1 MSPIDK
7 WGPATWAFIHTLS
20 VSIKPEKIHILGP
33 QMFAFIIRICNNLPC
48 PTCSEH
54 AKSYINKL
62 MKDQSFIKDKQK
74 FINAMYIF
82 HNEVNKRLKK
92 QMFKYENILPTYEK
106 NNIIL
111 IFNTFSKYFNNK
123 NNLNVILENFHR
135 KRLIMD
141 IKRWLLTNINNF
153 NLPKP

>member
-20 VSIKPEKIHILGP
+20 VSIKPDKIHIIGP
-33 QMFAFIIRICNNLPC
+33 EMFAFIIRIFNNLPC
-48 PTCSEH
+48 PSCSEH
-54 AKSYINKL
+54 AKAYINKL

-82 HNEVNKRLKK
+82 HNDVNKRLKK
-92 QMFKYENILPTYEK
+92 PLYKYEAINNTYNK

-111 IFNTFSKYFNNK
+111 IFNNFSKYFNNK
-123 NNLNVILENFHR
+123 NNLNMIMENFHR
-135 KRLIMD
+135 KRLLFD
-141 IKRWLLTNINNF
+141 IKRWLLKNVQNF
-153 NLPKP
+153 EYPKP